1 MRFLVDECTG
11 PAVACWLRQQN
22 HEVFSVYE
30 EARAMEDDEIIRKA
44 FAENWIL
51 ITNDKDF
58 GEKVYRERH
67 PHRGVVLLRLEDER
81 AVSKVDAIWRL
92 LRDYA
97 AQIPDC
103 FVVVTET
110 QVRFAH
116 RQPWESMR

>member
-1 MRFLVDECTG
+1 MKDE
-11 PAVACWLRQQN
+11 Q
-22 HEVFSVYE
+22 
-30 EARAMEDDEIIRKA
+30 IIQKA
-44 FAENWIL
+44 FDEHWVL

-81 AVSKVDAIWRL
+81 ASVKVDAVRQL

-97 AQIPDC
+97 EQIPDC

-110 QVRFAH
+110 RVRFA
-116 RQPWESMR
+116 RG